1 MRGICQVFEHISLN
15 FLCFSVFRRC
25 EANGLRFY
33 VNDLEFVHYEHR
45 LPPESV
51 NSLYVSGR
59 VKLYSVRY
67 KSPKV
72 IVTLRDM
79 FWRQIGGH
87 FRKIA
92 SSRTG
97 IVWSI
102 GYDNTPYCYTSGWGG
117 AFLENGNNVGE
128 INAMTDTQNY
138 YIYENQ
144 RWNPLTGDLYL
155 L

>member
-1 MRGICQVFEHISLN
+1 MK
-15 FLCFSVFRRC
+15 
-25 EANGLRFY
+25 GLRFY
-33 VNDLEFVHYEHR
+33 VNGIEFTFYEHR
-45 LPPESV
+45 LPPDSV

-59 VKLYSVRY
+59 VKLYNVRY

-72 IVTLRDM
+72 VFTLRDM

-87 FRKIA
+87 FRKVA

-97 IVWSI
+97 CVWAI
-102 GYDNTPYCYTSGWGG
+102 GYDNTPYCYTNGWGG
-117 AFLENGNNVGE
+117 TFLANGNNIGE

-144 RWNPLTGDLYL
+144 RWNPLSGTVLTSTTYQKT
-155 L
+155 